1 MRVKMNDR
9 TLMLPLLS
17 MDGFREAFESGGVFK
32 YVKAGLNLNVD
43 FGSKTW
49 SATFNNK
56 AFQKLLAL
64 RWGGSRIQVNVG
76 GSPWYNREHADR
88 ELHGEPDPAQLT
100 FRQAARPPNPAG
112 GRLVRAHTSK
122 ENCDAE

>member
-9 TLMLPLLS
+9 TVMLPLLS

-32 YVKAGLNLNVD
+32 YVKEGLNLNLD
-43 FGSKTW
+43 FGNKTW

-76 GSPWYNREHADR
+76 GSPLVQSGARRR

-112 GRLVRAHTSK
+112 GRLVRPWR
-122 ENCDAE
+122 EQGEL